1 MYRSYGLRLEHFV
14 VEDGHTRMACW
25 VPASHGKPAAAS
37 TDNGDEDFD
46 DDGDSVASRATAER
60 RSGRNPPLLLIHG
73 FGASSLNHWIK
84 QIPVLSR
91 HFELYIPSLV
101 FFFSSTSA
109 SSKRRGEFFQAEAM
123 LGLMNTLGIERCQVV
138 GLSYGGIVAYRTRT
152 ARGDAAWCRDAQGY
166 PPHPSPLAPVSFRV
180 ECPPSPSSMAT
191 LSPSRVARLAVAG
204 SGVMMNRAE
213 YDALIDRWGVR
224 SAVPLFLPRTP
235 AELLRLIGMA
245 HRETPYLPEWILQ
258 DAVDR
263 FFENREE
270 KAQLLEDLR
279 EQRVHGD
286 AHYPVPTMETLIVW
300 GEDDAVFPISIGY
313 RMHKHFGPCSR
324 LEVFEKGSHAL
335 QADDTARFNHT
346 ILTFLLHGNSPTHT
360 RSSPPAAATVE
371 AAPTAISSGL
381 LSAGVVAVAAGAAAL
396 AAGAVAAI
404 SAATVVQ

>member
-1 MYRSYGLRLEHFV
+1 MAPSVRLLPNVVEIQETLHALMYRSYGLRLEHFV

-138 GLSYGGIVAYRTRT
+138 GLSYGGIVAYR
-152 ARGDAAWCRDAQGY
+152 
-166 PPHPSPLAPVSFRV
+166 
-180 ECPPSPSSMAT
+180 MAT

-258 DAVDR
+258 DAVD
-263 FFENREE
+263 
-270 KAQLLEDLR
+270 
-279 EQRVHGD
+279 
-286 AHYPVPTMETLIVW
+286 TLIVW